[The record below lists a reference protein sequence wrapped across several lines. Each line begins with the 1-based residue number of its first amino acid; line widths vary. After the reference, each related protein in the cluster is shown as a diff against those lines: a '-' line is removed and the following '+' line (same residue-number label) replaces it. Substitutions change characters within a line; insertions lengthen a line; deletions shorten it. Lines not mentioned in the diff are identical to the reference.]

1 MAPSTKSVGDPAE
14 LPPGGREWSFVSGCK
29 AAAKESPYRR
39 DVRNGDRDSAGQT
52 ISRISRSW
60 FGSGRYSGV
69 ILAHQAEKMGVEYLW
84 TGPAST

>member
-1 MAPSTKSVGDPAE
+1 MSD
-14 LPPGGREWSFVSGCK
+14 CK

-52 ISRISRSW
+52 IARISRSW

-69 ILAHQAEKMGVEYLW
+69 ILAHQAEKMGVECLW
-84 TGPAST
+84 TGPASI